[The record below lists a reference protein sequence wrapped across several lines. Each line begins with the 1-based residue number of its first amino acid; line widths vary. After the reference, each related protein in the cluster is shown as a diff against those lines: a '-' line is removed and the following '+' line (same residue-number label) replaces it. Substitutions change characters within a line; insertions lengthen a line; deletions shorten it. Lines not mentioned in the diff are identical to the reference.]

1 MALHRGMGWWLPVA
15 VAVFAAAWLARS
27 SLLSGSASTAGTGQT
42 TPASGVPNQ
51 GASPVAPAVLEWPA
65 LSTTTVLSGLD
76 QPIYLTNAGDG
87 SGRIFV
93 VEKKG
98 RIRVWS
104 GGQLTTFLDITGR
117 VGSSGSE
124 QGLFSVA
131 FAPDFATS
139 HRFYVDY
146 TNRDCKSNGACNT
159 VISRFHANAANS
171 AADPAG
177 EEVLLTVDQPYANH
191 NGGQVAFGPDG
202 YLYVGMGDGGS
213 GGDPQNRAQDD
224 ASLLGKLL
232 RLDVSAPSSTP
243 EVVAKGLR
251 NPWRFSW
258 DSNGDFYIADVGQNR
273 YEEVDYVAG
282 GNPLGLN
289 FGWRVMEGTHCYQP
303 ASGCPTAGFVLPVAE
318 YAHGSG
324 DCSITGGYVYRGSRF
339 PRMQGIY
346 FYADYCTGRVWGL
359 RHDGSG
365 WSGELLA
372 DTTLAVTS
380 FGLDEAG
387 NLYALD
393 FGGQVVLIADS
404 GPPASASPTPAL
416 PRRSL
421 LPQIA
426 REP

>member
-1 MALHRGMGWWLPVA
+1 MALKRGKTWWLL
-15 VAVFAAAWLARS
+15 AATLALAGAWLARS
-27 SLLSGSASTAGTGQT
+27 SLTAGSANA
-42 TPASGVPNQ
+42 PASEAAAVSAADSNQ
-51 GASPVAPAVLEWPA
+51 QVSAAVFEWPT
-65 LSTTTVLSGLD
+65 LSTTTVISGLD
-76 QPIYLTNAGDG
+76 QPTYLTHAGDG

-104 GGQLTTFLDITGR
+104 GGQLTTFLDISGR
-117 VGSSGSE
+117 VGSAGSE

-139 HRFYVDY
+139 RRFYVDY
-146 TNRDCKSNGACNT
+146 TNRDCKSNGGCNT
-159 VISRFHANAANS
+159 VIARFRAGSGNS
-171 AADPAG
+171 AADPAS
-177 EEVLLTVDQPYANH
+177 EEVLLTVDQPYPNH
-191 NGGQVAFGPDG
+191 NGGQVGFGPDG
-202 YLYVGMGDGGS
+202 YLYIGMGDGGS
-213 GGDPQNRAQDD
+213 GGDPQNHAQDD

-232 RLDVSAPSSTP
+232 RMDVNALSPAPQ
-243 EVVAKGLR
+243 VVARGLR

-258 DSNGDFYIADVGQNR
+258 DSNGDLYIADVGQNR

-282 GNPLGLN
+282 GNAMGLN
-289 FGWRVMEGTHCYQP
+289 FGWHVMEGTHCYQP
-303 ASGCPTAGFVLPVAE
+303 TTGCPTTGFVLPVAE
-318 YAHGSG
+318 YAHGAG

-346 FYADYCTGRVWGL
+346 FYADYCSGRVWGL
-359 RHDGSG
+359 RHDPVG
-365 WSGELLA
+365 WSSELLA
-372 DTTLAVTS
+372 DTSYAVTS

-387 NLYALD
+387 NLYAVA
-393 FGGQVVLIADS
+393 FGGQVVLIGDS
-404 GPPASASPTPAL
+404 APPPSASPTPSL